1 MTDYIH
7 RIAFFAPLEHVEACN
22 RAANALGRSG
32 QNFTMR
38 LSPSG
43 AEPATHLGGSTVET
57 PAFLAAIRLAPDLP
71 EGVAWPESLSV
82 DDWQVVADHLTVAAG
97 DAATTNPSQ
106 QVQDM
111 LAGAGLERIFAEGDE
126 A

>member
-7 RIAFFAPLEHVEACN
+7 RIAFFAHLEHVEACN

-43 AEPATHLGGSTVET
+43 TEPATHLGGSAIET
-57 PAFLAAIRLAPDLP
+57 PAFLAALSFAPVLPDGVPCPPDLAR
-71 EGVAWPESLSV
+71 E
-82 DDWQVVADHLTVAAG
+82 DWQAVAAHLTVIAG
-97 DAATTNPSQ
+97 DAATISPGQ
-106 QVQDM
+106 QVDEM
-111 LAGAGLERIFAEGDE
+111 LAAAGLKRIAASEDE
-126 A
+126 V

>member
-7 RIAFFAPLEHVEACN
+7 RIAFFAHLEHVEACN

-43 AEPATHLGGSTVET
+43 AEPATHLGGSAIET
-57 PAFLAAIRLAPDLP
+57 PAFLATLSFAPDLP
-71 EGVAWPESLSV
+71 GGIQWPADLAL

-97 DAATTNPSQ
+97 DAATTNPGL
-106 QVQDM
+106 QVEDIVTAAD
-111 LAGAGLERIFAEGDE
+111 LKRILPDE
-126 A
+126 DDV